1 MYYFSEPKSNDND
14 FKIKSSLKF
23 QLIPYL
29 PQPHCLV
36 PSLPRVLEHPH
47 EHWIQSPDQDYDPKL
62 PLLEQTTH
70 SLHWK
75 WWWDPKNEVK
85 EFRIISM
92 LNNLSKINM
101 HEQEVHKPHCSSEH
115 RSKKKNCYDQSMV
128 DCPVVLGEKLLMLFY
143 LSCDTRVALDLIN
156 KYGIL
161 FISNK

>member
-36 PSLPRVLEHPH
+36 PSLPRVLGHPH

-101 HEQEVHKPHCSSEH
+101 HEQEVHKQHCSSEH
-115 RSKKKNCYDQSMV
+115 RSKKKIAMIKVWSIVQWFWGKNCWCYSI
-128 DCPVVLGEKLLMLFY
+128 F
-143 LSCDTRVALDLIN
+143 RVIHVWPLIW
-156 KYGIL
+156 
-161 FISNK
+161 